1 MRKKV
6 EIFKPAVYVLTAAL
20 IFITAFVGFIDF
32 KLFTYI
38 VPVALVTL
46 VYVFFKMRFVREDI
60 DNFLSQIGNLISDI
74 NENDAID
81 FPIPVIV
88 CRENGEIVWYNQKFG
103 YIYEGNSDFYGKHIN
118 DYVPGLEYTDITM
131 DVPSPVKILDKEYSA
146 YITERSDGEEILF
159 SIYLV
164 DDTELKNIHK
174 EYFRTKPAVM
184 IATIDNYE
192 ELLQAT
198 KDGEYSQTINKI
210 EYELSNYSKKYET
223 LMYRTERDKFV
234 LIFRE
239 EMIAKA
245 IENKF
250 EILDTVRNLDAGQRM
265 SATLSIGVARDSG
278 DMVDTNQYAYQALD
292 MAMGRGGDQTA
303 VKTQNG
309 YDFYGGVSKGVEKR
323 TKVKSRI
330 VANALK
336 ELIESCEDVIIM
348 GHRFAD
354 LDAFGS
360 AVGLS
365 KVVEQMGKPV
375 HIAIRKNQH
384 LVSPLYE
391 KLEAEGY
398 DKIFAEP
405 EALLDTVN
413 ANTLLII
420 VDTHTEAIV
429 ESADLYRSCSH
440 VVVID
445 HHRKMV
451 GHIDDAVIFYHEPY
465 ASSASEMVS
474 ELIPYFGK
482 EGKIGVN
489 EAEAL
494 LAGIMLDTKNFIL
507 KTGVRTFE
515 AAAYLK
521 KLGADTVEVKKLFS
535 SGIETY
541 QNRSAL
547 VSSAEI
553 YRGCAISAESN
564 PSSDIRIVVPQA
576 ADELLT
582 IIGVDASFV
591 MYPVGGDVSI
601 SSRSMGLINV
611 QLIMEE
617 LGGGGHM
624 TMAGAKLNDVNL
636 DEARE
641 ILCKAIDKYLDE
653 KQQ

>member
-1 MRKKV
+1 MRRKV

-20 IFITAFVGFIDF
+20 IFVTAFVGFIDF
-32 KLFTYI
+32 KLFSYI
-38 VPVALVTL
+38 VPITFITL
-46 VYVFFKMRFVREDI
+46 LYVFFRMRFVRDDI
-60 DNFLSQIGNLISDI
+60 DKFLSEIGTMISDAS
-74 NENDAID
+74 ENNAID

-103 YIYEGNSDFYGKHIN
+103 YIYENNQDLYGKHIN
-118 DYVPGLEYTDITM
+118 DYVPNLDYTDVTM
-131 DVPSPVKILDKEYSA
+131 EKPVPVSVENREYSA
-146 YITERSDGEEILF
+146 YITERSDGEEVLF

-164 DDTELKNIHK
+164 DDTELKGYYK
-174 EYFRTKPAVM
+174 EYCRTKPAIM

-210 EYELSNYSKKYET
+210 EFELSNYSKKYET

-239 EMIAKA
+239 EMIAAA

-250 EILDTVRNLDAGQRM
+250 EILDTVRNIDAGQRM

-278 DMVDTNQYAYQALD
+278 DMHDTNQYAYQALD

-309 YDFYGGVSKGVEKR
+309 YDFYGGISKGVEKR

-330 VANALK
+330 VATALK
-336 ELIESCEDVIIM
+336 ELIQSCEDVIIM
-348 GHRFAD
+348 GHKFAD

-375 HIAIRKNQH
+375 HIAIRRQQH

-420 VDTHTEAIV
+420 VDTHTEPIL
-429 ESADLYRSCSH
+429 ESAELYKACKH

-451 GHIDDAVIFYHEPY
+451 GHIDDAVIFYHEPF

-553 YRGCAISAESN
+553 YKKCAISAEET
-564 PSSDIRIVVPQA
+564 PGSDIRIVVPQA

-601 SSRSMGLINV
+601 SARSMGLINV

-624 TMAGAKLNDVNL
+624 TMAGAKLDNVNI
-636 DEARE
+636 DQAKK
-641 ILCKAIDKYLDE
+641 ILLEAIDKYLAE